1 MGPARARL
9 LACAALVAAPVA
21 ALFGCSA
28 APFSRPAGIPGGP
41 WGSGSRSDPALSG
54 DGKLLASLIEEGG
67 RKQLL
72 LQDQASGQ
80 RLPLRHFGGRLQPES
95 PSLSWSGRYL
105 AAVVQQGAQRRVQLE
120 DRLSGRLLTWPL
132 PGGGQPERI
141 SLSPDA
147 SRLAVQLGRDGQWQ
161 VQLFDLR
168 ELLEPDL
175 TGGLRIRGTETSAP

>member
-9 LACAALVAAPVA
+9 LAYAALVA

-28 APFSRPAGIPGGP
+28 APFSRPAGNPGGP
-41 WGSGSRSDPALSG
+41 WASSSRSDPALSG

-72 LQDQASGQ
+72 LQDPASGQ

-132 PGGGQPERI
+132 PGGGQPERL

-161 VQLFDLR
+161 VQLFDL
-168 ELLEPDL
+168 EGLLEPDL
-175 TGGLRIRGTETSAP
+175 AGGVRIRGAETSAP